1 MLFASGW
8 VGEERRYTPGGAREG
23 VNLPI
28 PLPFQ
33 PPTQIHRGWEN
44 RGTQVCT
51 GLKEF
56 TETRVPPLRYL
67 FILCVCVP
75 KGVNRPL
82 LPKRYSSCESLV
94 SSPFSRTS
102 DILCHLRK
110 RNAHSILSS
119 HTVWLWLPYLEM
131 LNIYMCVCVYVYV

>member
-67 FILCVCVP
+67 FILCVCVCDKP
-75 KGVNRPL
+75 ECTSMRFIVD
-82 LPKRYSSCESLV
+82 V
-94 SSPFSRTS
+94 SI
-102 DILCHLRK
+102 D
-110 RNAHSILSS
+110 
-119 HTVWLWLPYLEM
+119 YLIEFQ
-131 LNIYMCVCVYVYV
+131 